1 MPFCTLRLAADE
13 TQQPSI
19 PAGPR
24 ADFERAWRS
33 WPRQVWS
40 SARLTARKLMQRRS
54 VLNVRFCGKW
64 VVLLARPV
72 DGRTCGAAGDCRLGH
87 LRQPEDRSSPGAG

>member
-13 TQQPSI
+13 NAAAEHTG
-19 PAGPR
+19 GPR

>member
-72 DGRTCGAAGDCRLGH
+72 DGRTCGAAGGTV
-87 LRQPEDRSSPGAG
+87 G